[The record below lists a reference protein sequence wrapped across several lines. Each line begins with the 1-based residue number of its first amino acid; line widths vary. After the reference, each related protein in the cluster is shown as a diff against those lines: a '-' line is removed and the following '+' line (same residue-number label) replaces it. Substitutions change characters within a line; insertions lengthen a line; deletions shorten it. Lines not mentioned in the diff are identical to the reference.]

1 MKTCFEFAKLL
12 LFFALILSGATSAL
26 AQPDS
31 LRITV
36 TEGTNM
42 SAALSPNGQ
51 SIVVDLQGTIWL
63 MPAKGGTAR
72 ALTDFRDDARQPA
85 WSPDSKRIVYSSF
98 RDGTFHIYS
107 VKPDG
112 SDLQKHT
119 KGEFDNREPSY
130 SPDGSKLIFSSDH
143 GGNYNVFELTL
154 KTGELKQ
161 LTDNAGNEYAPSYS
175 SDGKRIAYVATRPDA
190 SGLYVWEGGK
200 ETLAWKTAATLGPP
214 AWSLNGQSLIV
225 QTAETGKT
233 ALIVK
238 DLKPD
243 SEPKVISATGE
254 DVFPFRPSVAT
265 DGSIW
270 YTADGGIKHKTADF
284 ARTDKVT
291 WQATLAL
298 QRKPYTRKTYLLD
311 NAKPRPVKGIRAP
324 VVSPDGKSIAFSALG
339 DLYWLDIGNPTPKKL
354 TDDAF
359 IEADPTFSPDGRF
372 LVFVSDRSGSINL
385 WARDL
390 KTGQDRQLT
399 NGTEEISTP
408 VFSPD
413 SKHIAFF
420 MLDRAAFGRSVLHTL
435 DVPPSEDQ
443 PTPVPKKIHD
453 ALFGPGVPSWSPDG
467 KQIAVSALDVYSSR
481 FREGLNQFLVIP
493 SGGSGSAL
501 ELKPDSSGQTISFR
515 GRSGP
520 AWSPDGH
527 WMAYVLD
534 GVLWTLPVTADG
546 KQTGSPVQ
554 RTKTLADNMS
564 WTADSKTL
572 VYLAVD
578 TLKQLD
584 ITTNRVSIIPLNFTY
599 QAKLPTDQTII
610 HAGKLFDGKTNAY
623 RENVDIVLK
632 GSRIQAIEPHKAGR
646 TGKLIDASKLTVMPG
661 LWEMHTHQSILAGE
675 KQGRIWLS
683 HGITSIRETGAD
695 PYDALERRE
704 AWDAGIRPG
713 PRSFYTGTLNEGYR
727 LYYGLA
733 TSIRSEAQLRM
744 ELDRAKRLD
753 YDLLKCYVRLPDR
766 LQQLAA
772 DLAHQIGIP
781 VTSHELYPAV
791 KYNIDGVEHS
801 SATSRRGFSPKLT
814 STNHIYGDVLNLIA
828 KSGMNMTPT
837 TSLQGGFGYQTRR
850 DTALFSYA
858 PYMHFYDEK
867 YRTNMMAQQQT
878 MRRMMPGAVE
888 NFKTLAGNVKKFIAA
903 GGRVT
908 PGTDSPL
915 IPYGLSLQIEL
926 QNWVEGGVTPFETLR
941 GATLWSA
948 EAAGVGKDVGSI
960 EVGKIADLIAV
971 DGDPLTKIRDTM
983 NVKYTIKNGQVWTL
997 AELLK

>member
-1 MKTCFEFAKLL
+1 MKTCFEFAKSLL
-12 LFFALILSGATSAL
+12 LSAFFLMSAERVQ
-26 AQPDS
+26 AQSDS
-31 LRITV
+31 LRLTIS
-36 TEGTNM
+36 EGTNM
-42 SAALSPNGQ
+42 SAALSPNVQ
-51 SIVVDLQGTIWL
+51 SVVIDLQGTIWL
-63 MPAKGGTAR
+63 LPAKGGTAR

-85 WSPDSKRIVYSSF
+85 WSPDGRRIVYSSF

-107 VKPDG
+107 IRPDG

-119 KGEFDNREPSY
+119 TGEFDNREPSY
-130 SPDGSKLIFSSDH
+130 SPDGTRLLFSSDR
-143 GGNYNVFELTL
+143 GGSYDLWELTL

-161 LTDNAGNEYAPSYS
+161 LTTNPGNEYAPSFAP
-175 SDGKRIAYVATRPDA
+175 DGKRVAYVATRPDA
-190 SGLYVWEGGK
+190 SGIYVWEAGK
-200 ETLAWKTAATLGPP
+200 ETLVWKTAATLGPP
-214 AWSLNGQSLIV
+214 AWTLSGASLVV
-225 QTAETGKT
+225 QTAEIGKT
-233 ALIVK
+233 TLVVK

-243 SEPKVISATGE
+243 VAPVVISAPGE
-254 DVFPFRPSVAT
+254 DVFPFRPTVAA
-265 DGSIW
+265 DGAIW
-270 YTADGGIKHKTADF
+270 YTADGGIKRKTADF
-284 ARTDKVT
+284 TKTEKLT
-291 WQATLAL
+291 WQASFAL
-298 QRKPYTRKTYLLD
+298 HRKPYTRKTYLLD
-311 NAKPRPVKGIRAP
+311 NPKPRPVKGIRAP
-324 VVSPDGKSIAFSALG
+324 VVSPDGKAIVFSALG
-339 DLYWLDIGNPTPKKL
+339 DLYWLDIGTPTPKKL
-354 TDDAF
+354 TNDAF
-359 IEADPTFSPDGRF
+359 IEADPCFSPDGRY

-385 WARDL
+385 WSRDL

-399 NGTEEISTP
+399 NGTEEVSTP

-413 SKHIAFF
+413 GKRLAFF
-420 MLDRAAFGRSVLHTL
+420 LLDRAAFGRSVLHTI

-443 PTPVPKKIHD
+443 PIPGPKKINE

-467 KQIAVSALDVYSSR
+467 RQIAVSALDVYSTR
-481 FREGLNQFLVIP
+481 FREGLNQFLIIP
-493 SGGSGSAL
+493 ADGRGNPL
-501 ELKPDSSGQTISFR
+501 ELKPDSLGQTISFR

-534 GVLWTLPVTADG
+534 GVLWTLPVTPDG
-546 KQTGSPVQ
+546 KQAGSPVQ

-584 ITTNRVSIIPLNFTY
+584 ITTNRVVNIPLEFTY
-599 QAKLPTDQTII
+599 QVKLPADQTII

-623 RENVDIVLK
+623 RENVDIILK

-646 TGKLIDASKLTVMPG
+646 TGKLVDASKLTVMPG
-661 LWEMHTHQSILAGE
+661 LWEMHTHQTILSGE
-675 KQGRIWLS
+675 KQGKIWLS

-704 AWDAGIRPG
+704 AWDSGIRPG
-713 PRSFYTGTLNEGYR
+713 PHAYFTGNLNEGYR

-733 TSIRSEAQLRM
+733 TSIRSESQLRM

-772 DLAHQIGIP
+772 DLAHEIGIP

-837 TSLQGGFGYQTRR
+837 TSLQGGFSYQTRQ

-858 PYMHFYDEK
+858 PYVHFYSET

-878 MRRMMPGAVE
+878 MRRMVPGAVE
-888 NFKTLAGNVKKFIAA
+888 NFKTLASNVKKFIAA

-941 GATLWSA
+941 AATLWSA
-948 EAAGVGKDVGSI
+948 EAAGVGKDAGSI
-960 EVGKIADLIAV
+960 EVGKLADLIAV
-971 DGDPLTKIRDTM
+971 EGDPLTKVRDAM
-983 NVKYTIKNGQVWTL
+983 NVQYTIKNGHVWPL